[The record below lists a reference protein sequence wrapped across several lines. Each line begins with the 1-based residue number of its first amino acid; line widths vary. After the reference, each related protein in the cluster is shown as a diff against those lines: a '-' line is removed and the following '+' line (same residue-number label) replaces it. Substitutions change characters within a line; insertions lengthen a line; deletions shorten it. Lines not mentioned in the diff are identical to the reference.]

1 MNYELV
7 TVIRPEQETW
17 ILSKKR
23 IYESKGKV
31 LSILPSQFFAKH
43 LEDEK
48 VKGVNVFDE
57 LTKREYSLDKSMY
70 FNEAPVPSY
79 SEIFM
84 NGDFSISIINEG
96 EEIGSVE
103 LFPNT
108 RRLVKNIHYFSEM
121 RKDFTQE
128 YTIDGELFSEI
139 FYFNKKP
146 QEIHFYNKNRVA
158 VISYFFYEGKLEFIS
173 LNNGKTGTMVQGYT
187 SFEEFISDCV
197 AKMLTVKDRV
207 TISFMGIEMLALSK
221 SRSYNILEL
230 TESPLDDNGEVKGN
244 LLQILKND
252 ISYIHEVKMSLEY
265 KQLLLKKNVPISKVT
280 LNRNE

>member
-84 NGDFSISIINEG
+84 NSDFSISIINEG

-139 FYFNKKP
+139 FYFNNKP
-146 QEIHFYNKNRVA
+146 QELHFYNKNRVA

>member
-7 TVIRPEQETW
+7 TVIRPEQEAW

-23 IYESKGKV
+23 MYKSKGKV
-31 LSILPSQFFAKH
+31 LSILPSQFFAKY
-43 LEDEK
+43 LADEK
-48 VKGVNVFDE
+48 VTGVNVFDK
-57 LTKREYSLDKSMY
+57 LTKRKYDLNKSMY

-84 NGDFSISIINEG
+84 NVDFSISIINEG
-96 EEIGSVE
+96 EEIGAVE
-103 LFPNT
+103 LFPQT

-139 FYFNKKP
+139 FYFNNKP

-158 VISYFFYEGKLEFIS
+158 VVSYFFYDGKLEFIS
-173 LNNGKTGTMVQGYT
+173 LNNAKTGAMIQGYT

-197 AKMLTVKDRV
+197 ANMLTVRDRV
-207 TISFMGIEMLALSK
+207 TISFMGIEMIALSK
-221 SRSYNILEL
+221 SPSYNILEL
-230 TESPLDDNGEVKGN
+230 TESPLDDNGEIKGN
-244 LLQILKND
+244 LLQILKNN
-252 ISYIHEVKMSLEY
+252 ISYIHEVKMPLEY
-265 KQLLLKKNVPISKVT
+265 KQLLMKKNVPVSKITVS
-280 LNRNE
+280 RNE

>member
-139 FYFNKKP
+139 FYFNNKP